1 MIIDGDRKMFAPLRR
16 NDGRSPEAK
25 VLAILSE
32 DGAVASAAAIA
43 DELLCTGMAVGTR
56 GPVTK
61 RIVECLDELEE
72 AGKVRRVPDGRY
84 RAVRRSVT
92 R

>member
-1 MIIDGDRKMFAPLRR
+1 
-16 NDGRSPEAK
+16 
-25 VLAILSE
+25 
-32 DGAVASAAAIA
+32 
-43 DELLCTGMAVGTR
+43 VGTR
-56 GPVTK
+56 LLVTK

-72 AGKVRRVPDGRY
+72 AGKVGRVSDGRY